1 MADDALVNPAEGIAV
16 KTAQRVRRDNPQ
28 SDFVRYQDEGRF
40 RVFSDDREE
49 LIQLWGE
56 NGIRVFFGSDF
67 RERDHDIGRPDGNA
81 VDNDALIWSVI
92 RKALPELISLD
103 RKSVV

>member
-1 MADDALVNPAEGIAV
+1 MFFKPPARDAGEHEAGGGRMADDALVDPAEGIAV

-67 RERDHDIGRPDGNA
+67 RERDHDIGAQTETQSIMTP
-81 VDNDALIWSVI
+81 
-92 RKALPELISLD
+92 
-103 RKSVV
+103 